1 MDGGSGEGSEARFA
15 AYVEALGTVLG
26 HADRQQPLHDYCLGL
41 LMPIERKSVEPMAA
55 VTAPA
60 QVAAKHQSLLH
71 FVGNAPWSDAAMLGK
86 VGELVLPV
94 IERSGPIEAWILD
107 DTGFPKKGRHSVGV
121 TRQYCG
127 QLGKQDNCQ
136 VAVTLSL
143 ANRDASLPVAYRLY
157 LPEDWAKDQELRRRT
172 KIPEEI
178 AFQTKPEIALEQ
190 IKTARAAGLPE
201 GVVLMDAGYGN
212 DTELR
217 AAITALGISYVA
229 GITGTTTVWPPGSAP
244 LPPQTRSG
252 RGRPQTRLQ
261 RDPEHQP
268 ISAKALALSLPK
280 EAWQTVA
287 WREGSAERLSSRF
300 ARQRVRPAHRD
311 TELSQPRAE
320 EWLLIEW
327 PENET
332 EPTKYWLATLP
343 EDIAFDRLVDL
354 AKLRWRIERDYQELK
369 QELGLG
375 DYEGRGWRGFH
386 HHATL
391 CIAAYGFLIAER
403 GALPPS
409 GPAFSAPLA
418 RSAVPESYRPRGAA
432 DPTRTA
438 HPQLDRDGAQTAH
451 CRTRQNPSEVPL
463 LQWIDAQGTQ
473 NSGLLTQ

>member
-1 MDGGSGEGSEARFA
+1 VDGGSSEGSEARFA
-15 AYVEALGTVLG
+15 AYVEALGAVLG
-26 HADRQQPLHDYCLGL
+26 HADRQQPMHDYCLGL

-71 FVGNAPWSDAAMLGK
+71 FVGNAPWSDAAMLAK

-94 IERSGPIEAWILD
+94 IERSGPIEAWIID

-280 EAWQTVA
+280 ETWQTVA

-327 PENET
+327 LENET

-343 EDIAFDRLVDL
+343 EEIAFDRLVDL

-391 CIAAYGFLIAER
+391 CIAAYAFLIAER

-418 RSAVPESYRPRGAA
+418 RSAVPEDYRPRGAA

-438 HPQLDRDGAQTAH
+438 HPQLDLHGA
-451 CRTRQNPSEVPL
+451 
-463 LQWIDAQGTQ
+463 
-473 NSGLLTQ
+473 

>member
-1 MDGGSGEGSEARFA
+1 
-15 AYVEALGTVLG
+15 
-26 HADRQQPLHDYCLGL
+26 
-41 LMPIERKSVEPMAA
+41 MPIERKSVEPMAA
-55 VTAPA
+55 VAAPA

-71 FVGNAPWSDAAMLGK
+71 FVGNAPWSDAAMLAK
-86 VGELVLPV
+86 VGELVLPA
-94 IERSGPIEAWILD
+94 ITRRGPIEAWIID

-136 VAVTLSL
+136 VAVRLSL
-143 ANRDASLPVAYRLY
+143 ANHDASLPVAYRLY
-157 LPEDWAKDQELRRRT
+157 LPEDWAADLERRHKAKVPQT
-172 KIPEEI
+172 I
-178 AFQTKPEIALEQ
+178 AFHTKPQIALAQ
-190 IKTARAAGLPE
+190 IKAARAAGLPE

-212 DTELR
+212 DPELR
-217 AAITALGISYVA
+217 TQLTALGLRSVA
-229 GITGTTTVWPPGSAP
+229 GSGPKTAVWPPGTGP
-244 LPPQTRSG
+244 LPAPPG
-252 RGRPQTRLQ
+252 KGLGRPPTLLR
-261 RDPEHQP
+261 RDAQHQP
-268 ISAKALALSLPK
+268 IAVKALALSLPR
-280 EAWQTVA
+280 EAWQTIT
-287 WREGSAERLSSRF
+287 WREGTADWLSSRF

-311 TELSQPRAE
+311 TKLSEPRAE

-343 EDIAFDRLVDL
+343 EEISFEGLVDL
-354 AKLRWRIERDYQELK
+354 VKLRWRIERDYQELK

-409 GPAFSAPLA
+409 GPGSSTPLS
-418 RSAVPESYRPRGAA
+418 RSAIPEGYRPRGAA

-438 HPQLDRDGAQTAH
+438 YSQLDQHSA
-451 CRTRQNPSEVPL
+451 
-463 LQWIDAQGTQ
+463 
-473 NSGLLTQ
+473 